1 MAQCLP
7 SHNWVSSIYFP
18 REILVLWRMDCTK
31 QCWVLQGAYCMV
43 HYEPSWPSNT
53 MVVQTDKDI
62 ALGPMG
68 NLQGIVQ
75 HRSFT
80 PLPMPDRVIKRVMLL
95 ELRKQGHVFRFLNR
109 KKEPY
114 KWTDGVREDEYLEF
128 QGLLKYDEEAKA
140 NPDISTPSYWVYS
153 SNPRKMITLPS
164 QRNQWWIST
173 TWQLQRLTTREMA
186 LMKGSAPREIWPTQ
200 QRRSHGIIMQL
211 LLKPPRM
218 RSSTTL

>member
-1 MAQCLP
+1 
-7 SHNWVSSIYFP
+7 
-18 REILVLWRMDCTK
+18 
-31 QCWVLQGAYCMV
+31 
-43 HYEPSWPSNT
+43 

-80 PLPMPDRVIKRVMLL
+80 PQPKPNRVIKRVMLL

-218 RSSTTL
+218 RSSTSL